1 MNLRQLRIIF
11 YAGERALTYWSK
23 AALLTGEGTGFGKS
37 VAFALLRDGYFRRR
51 RRTAQ
56 RRARRSR
63 RVDMGNTDARWCTMK
78 TSLPQANRTLA

>member
-37 VAFALLRDGYFRRR
+37 VAFALLRDGYFVAVAGRRND
-51 RRTAQ
+51 
-56 RRARRSR
+56 
-63 RVDMGNTDARWCTMK
+63 VLDAVAGSTWATPTRDGA
-78 TSLPQANRTLA
+78 P